1 MKSITYKIPVGDRK
15 PNKKKWWQIWRKK
28 GDSAEEILADM
39 MSYYKGEI
47 NLKQFDRLSSIRKI
61 YNIELDPMEF
71 KKEYWF
77 PNR

>member
-1 MKSITYKIPVGDRK
+1 MKTINEKSISELRKNYKINFK
-15 PNKKKWWQIWRKK
+15 P
-28 GDSAEEILADM
+28 
-39 MSYYKGEI
+39 
-47 NLKQFDRLSSIRKI
+47 FDRLYSIRKI